1 MVNGLLCAP
10 PELTLLLPS
19 HSDLRELRA
28 TFIVNCVFNNFLTY
42 TAILLNIVTMYAMQ
56 KTTSLPKTLKTLLFS
71 IAISDVGIGLLAQ
84 PIYSSLL
91 VKWLQLN
98 HPSCNSYG
106 VLSISA
112 NLFLASSFLSVV
124 AVSVDRFLAIH
135 LHLRYQELVTH
146 KRIVIVVI
154 SIWVLSASVS
164 FTMFWELR
172 AYINLFIL
180 AFGFIISF
188 VAYIKMYLTVR
199 RHKNQIQSLLAV
211 DEAQIGIMTNYV
223 AVVKT
228 TVGVFYVYLVLLAS
242 YLPHFICMA
251 VFRICRDS
259 SIAKKQLFLFSLTLM
274 FLNSS
279 LNPVIYCWKMRH
291 IRHAIID
298 ILRNMPRMRN
308 YSSRVIYDRSLSVV
322 RFGN

>member
-1 MVNGLLCAP
+1 MVNGLLCAL

-84 PIYSSLL
+84 PFYSSLL

-98 HPSCNSYG
+98 HPSCNNYRVSY
-106 VLSISA
+106 ISA

-199 RHKNQIQSLLAV
+199 RHKNQIQSLLVV
-211 DEAQIGIMTNYV
+211 DETQSGIMTNYA

-228 TVGVFYVYLVLLAS
+228 AVGVLYVYLVLLAS
-242 YLPHFICMA
+242 YLPYFICMA
-251 VFRICRDS
+251 VARICRDS

-279 LNPVIYCWKMRH
+279 LNPVIYCWKMRR

-308 YSSRVIYDRSLSVV
+308 YSSRVNYDRSLSVV